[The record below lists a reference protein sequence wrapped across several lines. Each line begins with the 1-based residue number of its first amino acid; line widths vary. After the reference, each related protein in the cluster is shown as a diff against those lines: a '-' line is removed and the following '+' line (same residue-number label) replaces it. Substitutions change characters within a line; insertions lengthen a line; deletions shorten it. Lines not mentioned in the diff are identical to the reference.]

1 VFGID
6 LRTWAGEGGWNAV
19 RANEEQ
25 KEIDKFD
32 LVPNVVKDLLLGLT
46 EAYEK
51 LPNDIGE

>member
-1 VFGID
+1 M
-6 LRTWAGEGGWNAV
+6 